1 MTSRTTTRPVRRKP
15 SGARAAILLFFGL
28 ATAVVL
34 IMQPWS
40 SDNAPQTQVAE
51 VVIDP
56 APAEHQLRIETIFPP
71 LSEEQQW
78 NVILVDMVLA
88 DPAPFVGR
96 WIPNPEPIHL
106 SENELAFVKAMAL
119 RESSLDHFDEN
130 GWAKDSGIDCDGILQ
145 ICNDP
150 NICPPDLRWIPTVN
164 IYCGARYFRNLN
176 EVYDDFW
183 MALAYYQGAR
193 KPDATGALV
202 LPDPDHPDIQLIAQ
216 YLRIR

>member
-1 MTSRTTTRPVRRKP
+1 MTQRTTTRPVRKGRRGTQV
-15 SGARAAILLFFGL
+15 SLLIFFVLAAG
-28 ATAVVL
+28 VL
-34 IMQPWS
+34 IYMHPWS
-40 SDNAPQTQVAE
+40 SSAPQDEAVE
-51 VVIDP
+51 I
-56 APAEHQLRIETIFPP
+56 APATLPTERQLRIETIFPP

-96 WIPNPEPIHL
+96 WIPNPEPISL

-119 RESSLDHFDEN
+119 RESSLVHFDEA

-176 EVYDDFW
+176 LVYDDFW
-183 MALAYYQGAR
+183 MALAHYQGAR
-193 KPDATGALV
+193 KADETGALTI
-202 LPDPDHPDIQLIAQ
+202 PDPDNPDIQLIAQ